1 MADIKRLHYFNHQML
16 VEDDFTDEQTYH
28 LGMRRRHNRALH
40 KFGVAEGLNVRKTGE
55 KEVTVDPGTAIDR
68 DGKVIIQGA
77 DFVVDLR
84 DGTKYPKN
92 TQVHVVIAHVEE
104 ESDQKTFG
112 GVTGATRVTEKTRIE
127 AVTTAPAA
135 DGSVIRLA
143 TFKLDNNANVPGNV
157 GDALAEGRQFAG
169 SVLAPETV
177 GVAELVDGAITES
190 KLADG
195 AVTTAKIAR
204 GAVSTE
210 SIGALSIKGGKVE
223 GSLGIGGE
231 LEAKT
236 GSFSEGVNSKGT
248 SVFTAPTVRRGTAVV
263 IEGGGGQPAL
273 HVRGMAIFDG
283 EKRGFTVDTFINASG
298 KRLHMGDVV
307 KLKGTRIKRFTGTDG
322 RIPVPEVTLAD
333 KPNDNLV
340 IGIVSA
346 EAPPEGD
353 APDIRVGPEDPRFI
367 EDGGELF
374 VITLGTFAHC
384 KVDATD
390 DAIQVGDP
398 LTSSSNPGHAKKA
411 EVTDVGTVIGK
422 ALEPLNKG
430 TTGSIAVF
438 VNIQ

>member
-28 LGMRRRHNRALH
+28 LVMRRRHNRALH
-40 KFGVAEGLNVRKTGE
+40 KFGVAEGLNVRKTGD
-55 KEVTVDPGTAIDR
+55 KEVTVDPGAAIDR
-68 DGKVIIQGA
+68 DGKEIIRGA

-92 TQVHVVIAHVEE
+92 TQVHVVIAYAEE

-112 GVTGATRVTEKTRIE
+112 GVTGATRITEKTRIE

-143 TFKLDNNANVPGNV
+143 TFQLDANANVPGNV
-157 GDALAEGRQFAG
+157 GDPLAEGRQSAG
-169 SVLAPETV
+169 TVLAPGTIGE
-177 GVAELVDGAITES
+177 AELVDGAVTEP

-195 AVTTAKIAR
+195 AVTKAKIAR
-204 GAVSTE
+204 GAVSPE

-223 GSLGIGGE
+223 GSLGVGGE
-231 LEAKT
+231 LRAKS
-236 GSFSEGVNSKGT
+236 GHFSEGVT
-248 SVFTAPTVRRGTAVV
+248 STATSIVEVRRGPALIVTAPQ
-263 IEGGGGQPAL
+263 GQPAL
-273 HVRGMAIFDG
+273 QVQGTAIFSG
-283 EKRGFTVDTFINASG
+283 EKRGFTVDTFVNASG
-298 KRLHMGDVV
+298 QRLHMGDVV
-307 KLKGTRIKRFTGTDG
+307 RLKGTKIKRFTGTDN

-333 KPNDNLV
+333 KDNDRRV
-340 IGIVSA
+340 IGVVSA
-346 EAPPEGD
+346 EAPPEPGAGD
-353 APDIRVGPEDPRFI
+353 TRVDPEDPTFI

-384 KVDATD
+384 KADATEA
-390 DAIQVGDP
+390 AIEVGDP

-411 EVTDVGTVIGK
+411 EITDTGTIIGK
-422 ALEPLNKG
+422 ALEPLKKG
-430 TTGSIAVF
+430 AAGSIAIF

>member
-40 KFGVAEGLNVRKTGE
+40 KFGVAEGLNVRKTGD

-157 GDALAEGRQFAG
+157 GDPLAEGRQFAG
-169 SVLAPETV
+169 SVLAPGTV
-177 GVAELVDGAITES
+177 GETELVDGAVTES
-190 KLADG
+190 KLVDG
-195 AVTTAKIAR
+195 AVTVAKIAS
-204 GAVSTE
+204 GAITPE
-210 SIGALSIKGGKVE
+210 SIGALSIKGGKVS
-223 GSLGIGGE
+223 GSLGVGE
-231 LEAKT
+231 DLAAKT
-236 GSFSEGVNSKGT
+236 GSFVAGNFSKGLEAA
-248 SVFTAPTVRRGTAVV
+248 S
-263 IEGGGGQPAL
+263 L
-273 HVRGMAIFDG
+273 HVRGRAIFDG
-283 EKRGFTVDTFINASG
+283 EKRGFTVDTFVNASG
-298 KRLHMGDVV
+298 QRLHMGDVV
-307 KLKGTRIKRFTGTDG
+307 KLKGTKIKRLTGAEK

-333 KPNDNLV
+333 KENDNLV

-346 EAPPEGD
+346 EAPPEAGAKD
-353 APDIRVGPEDPRFI
+353 TRVDPEDPSFS
-367 EDGGELF
+367 EDGGEIF
-374 VITLGTFAHC
+374 VVTLGTFAHC
-384 KVDATD
+384 KVDATK
-390 DAIQVGDP
+390 APIAVGDL
-398 LTSSSNPGHAKKA
+398 LTSSSRPGHAIKA
-411 EVTDVGTVIGK
+411 TDPKIGSIIGK
-422 ALEPLNKG
+422 ALEPIKKG
-430 TTGSIAVF
+430 TGSIAVF

>member
-68 DGKVIIQGA
+68 DGKEIIQGA

-84 DGTKYPKN
+84 DGTKYPKG

-112 GVTGATRVTEKTRIE
+112 GVTGATRIAEKTKIE

-143 TFKLDNNANVPGNV
+143 TFKLDNNANVPGNI
-157 GDALAEGRQFAG
+157 GDPLAEGRQLAG
-169 SVLAPETV
+169 TVLAPGTV
-177 GVAELVDGAITES
+177 GEAELIDGAVTES

-195 AVTTAKIAR
+195 AVTAAKIAR
-204 GAVSTE
+204 GAVTTE

-223 GSLGIGGE
+223 GSLGIGGD
-231 LEAKT
+231 LGAKT
-236 GSFSEGVNSKGT
+236 GHFSEGVT
-248 SVFTAPTVRRGTAVV
+248 SSATSIFEVRRGPAVV
-263 IEGGGGQPAL
+263 ITAPRGQPAL
-273 HVRGMAIFDG
+273 HVQGMAKFDG
-283 EKRGFTVDTFINASG
+283 EKQGFIVDTFVNASG
-298 KRLHMGDVV
+298 QQLHMGDVV
-307 KLKGTRIKRFTGTDG
+307 KLNGSKIRRFTGTDN
-322 RIPVPEVTLAD
+322 RIPVTEVALAD
-333 KPNDNLV
+333 KENDNLV

-346 EAPPEGD
+346 EAIPEPD
-353 APDIRVGPEDPRFI
+353 APDTRIGPEDPTFI

-374 VITLGTFAHC
+374 VVTLGTFAHC
-384 KVDATD
+384 KVDATK
-390 DAIQVGDP
+390 APIAVGDL
-398 LTSSSNPGHAKKA
+398 LTSSPTPGHAQKA
-411 EVTDVGTVIGK
+411 TAPKIGSIIGK
-422 ALEPLNKG
+422 ALEPLAKG
-430 TTGSIAVF
+430 TGSIAVF